1 MVRSICKLLTIIV
14 GLGWTSGASAMML
27 KAQDYFRSTTDR
39 EAFQIRSALQQLPAI
54 DFANTRILT
63 LEREAYTFYIRYKLI
78 VVRFENMCAR
88 HSCVSAIF
96 MENIDTEH
104 FQGIIFLPAKM
115 TVGDIISPVCDG
127 CGNGITYIFEAPDGG
142 SRSIT
147 LTEFGPMF

>member
-1 MVRSICKLLTIIV
+1 MIRSVCKLLTIVV
-14 GLGWTSGASAMML
+14 GLGWASSAGAMML
-27 KAQDYFRSTTDR
+27 KAQDYFRSTTDQ

-54 DFANTRILT
+54 DFANARILI
-63 LEREAYTFYIRYKLI
+63 LEREAYTFYLRYKLI
-78 VVRFENMCAR
+78 IIRFENMCTR
-88 HSCVSAIF
+88 DNCVSAIF

-104 FQGIIFLPAKM
+104 FQGIVFLPAKM
-115 TVGDIISPVCDG
+115 TVGDIIGPVCDR